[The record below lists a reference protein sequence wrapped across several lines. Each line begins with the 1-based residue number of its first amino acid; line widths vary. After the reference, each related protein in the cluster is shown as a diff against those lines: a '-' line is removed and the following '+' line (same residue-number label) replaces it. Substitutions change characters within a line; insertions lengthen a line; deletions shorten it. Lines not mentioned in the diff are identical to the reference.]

1 MGISGM
7 NLIHPNKRP
16 QRRTIDENLFEDS
29 ISFDQDTN
37 FRLHGPG
44 HALTFIFGQALIL
57 GVGAI
62 MFASRSLSQAST
74 ESQDALAKQQDA
86 TMDELTLA
94 VLDKVSRKKRV
105 RNKERKVDRG
115 RKSDLKVRK
124 VDGEKGGD
132 SIKKDAN

>member
-1 MGISGM
+1 
-7 NLIHPNKRP
+7 
-16 QRRTIDENLFEDS
+16 
-29 ISFDQDTN
+29 
-37 FRLHGPG
+37 
-44 HALTFIFGQALIL
+44 
-57 GVGAI
+57 

-124 VDGEKGGD
+124 GDREKGGD
-132 SIKKDAN
+132 SIKKDDNDNINKLKE

>member
-1 MGISGM
+1 
-7 NLIHPNKRP
+7 
-16 QRRTIDENLFEDS
+16 
-29 ISFDQDTN
+29 
-37 FRLHGPG
+37 
-44 HALTFIFGQALIL
+44 
-57 GVGAI
+57 

-124 VDGEKGGD
+124 GDREKGGD
-132 SIKKDAN
+132 SVKKDDNDNINKLKE

>member
-1 MGISGM
+1 
-7 NLIHPNKRP
+7 
-16 QRRTIDENLFEDS
+16 
-29 ISFDQDTN
+29 
-37 FRLHGPG
+37 
-44 HALTFIFGQALIL
+44 
-57 GVGAI
+57 

-105 RNKERKVDRG
+105 RKKERKVDRG

-124 VDGEKGGD
+124 GDREKGGD
-132 SIKKDAN
+132 SIKKDDNDNINKLKE

>member
-1 MGISGM
+1 
-7 NLIHPNKRP
+7 
-16 QRRTIDENLFEDS
+16 
-29 ISFDQDTN
+29 
-37 FRLHGPG
+37 
-44 HALTFIFGQALIL
+44 
-57 GVGAI
+57 

-132 SIKKDAN
+132 SVKKDDNDNIKKLKE

>member
-1 MGISGM
+1 
-7 NLIHPNKRP
+7 
-16 QRRTIDENLFEDS
+16 
-29 ISFDQDTN
+29 
-37 FRLHGPG
+37 
-44 HALTFIFGQALIL
+44 
-57 GVGAI
+57 

-124 VDGEKGGD
+124 VDREKGGD
-132 SIKKDAN
+132 SIKKDDNDNINKLKE